1 MFYLS
6 LNSVELG
13 ILLSQ
18 ATGDETQLYIALR
31 KFADFK
37 TGEMAH
43 PAAGR
48 LNLAYLARMLSRD
61 ARQGRKATTMHREDI
76 RRGLERLAVLGLLVD
91 LGRKGG
97 ALTMRLPLVGLELDA
112 ASQPGKD
119 KSCTHARG
127 KAERSR
133 GRSTVGE
140 CSGILATTDIDGE
153 LGESSGG
160 KMCGIP
166 LEKSSKPCGTANA
179 KNGKPLVRQ
188 GLAGGRNS
196 SFSTQTKTS
205 VTHVNP
211 ESDIQPAAVN
221 PITPPAAA
229 GGKDPEKPETRFRDI
244 VADESDGAIR
254 YLDSEKS
261 KGIYKSWI
269 FAKVD
274 EQDLREAVRQVISDI
289 SRQPTPDSI
298 DAALRL
304 RHAPKRD
311 TTKGRLAL

>member
-31 KFADFK
+31 KFSDFK
-37 TGEMAH
+37 TGEMTH
-43 PAAGR
+43 PASGR
-48 LNLAYLARMLSRD
+48 LNLAYLARMLSRE
-61 ARQGRKATTMHREDI
+61 ARQGRKAMTMHREDI
-76 RRGLERLAVLGLLVD
+76 RRGLERLAVLGLVVD
-91 LGRKGG
+91 LGRKGR
-97 ALTMRLPLVGLELDA
+97 ALTMRLPLVGLELDT
-112 ASQPGKD
+112 ASQPGKA
-119 KSCTHARG
+119 KSCTQARG

-133 GRSTVGE
+133 GRLTSGE
-140 CSGILATTDIDGE
+140 RSGIPATTDIDGE
-153 LGESSGG
+153 VGETSGG

-166 LEKSSKPCGTANA
+166 LEKSSKLCGTANA
-179 KNGKPLVRQ
+179 KNEKPLARR
-188 GLAGGRNS
+188 GLAGDGNS

-211 ESDIQPAAVN
+211 ESDIQPVAVN

-229 GGKDPEKPETRFRDI
+229 GGKKPETRFRDI
-244 VADESDGAIR
+244 VADESDGSIR

-261 KGIYKSWI
+261 KGIYKSWV

-298 DAALRL
+298 DAVLRL